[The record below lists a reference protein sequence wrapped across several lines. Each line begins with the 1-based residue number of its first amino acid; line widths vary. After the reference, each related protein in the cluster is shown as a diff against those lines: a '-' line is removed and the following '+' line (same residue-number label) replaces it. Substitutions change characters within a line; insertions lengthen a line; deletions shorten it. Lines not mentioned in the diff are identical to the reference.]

1 MLAAPA
7 RTPNFVSIADAFFR
21 TFPAPA
27 WWRKLDPSRRFL
39 ALALIASTAAHAGVL
54 AVRFTPPETF
64 RMRPAE
70 SRLDV
75 ILVNARHDQKPVN
88 PTALAQA
95 NLDGGGEAQAGR
107 AKSFLPKNR
116 KSQDGDELREASA
129 RVQQL
134 EEEQKRLLSA
144 VRSTNAKIAAAEARP
159 EAQPDPAPPVP
170 QKTGADLYASTQ
182 AILRREAE
190 INKRIEDESARPK
203 RGQITP
209 STREVEYAMY
219 FKQWAD
225 KVERYGNH
233 NYPEA
238 AKGRRY
244 RLILTVS
251 LKADGTIEKIE
262 IDRSSG
268 NREVD
273 EAARRIVQT
282 AGPYGRFS
290 QAMLARYGV
299 LDLTMTWTFAR
310 EDALSVEGSN

>member
-1 MLAAPA
+1 
-7 RTPNFVSIADAFFR
+7 VSVAEAFFQ

-27 WWRKLDPSRRFL
+27 WWRELDASRRFL
-39 ALALIASTAAHAGVL
+39 ALALIVSAAAHAGVL
-54 AVRFTPPETF
+54 AVRFNPPDIF
-64 RMRPAE
+64 RMRPVE
-70 SRLDV
+70 SKLDV
-75 ILVNARHDQKPVN
+75 ILVNAKHAQAPVKAA
-88 PTALAQA
+88 ALAQA
-95 NLDGGGEAQAGR
+95 NLDGGGEAQSGR
-107 AKSFLPKNR
+107 AKSFLPKSAR
-116 KSQDGDELREASA
+116 TQDGDELRAASA

-134 EEEQKRLLSA
+134 EEEQKKLMTSLR
-144 VRSTNAKIAAAEARP
+144 EANTKVAPADVRP
-159 EAQPDPAPPVP
+159 EVQPEPVP
-170 QKTGADLYASTQ
+170 PTPHVTGADLYASTQ

-190 INKRIEDESARPK
+190 INKTIEEGNARPK
-203 RGQITP
+203 RGYVTP

-244 RLILTVS
+244 RLVLTVS
-251 LKADGTIEKIE
+251 LFADGRIEKIE

-273 EAARRIVQT
+273 DAARRIVRT

-290 QAMLARYGV
+290 PAMLARYGV

>member
-1 MLAAPA
+1 MDASQRILCAAL
-7 RTPNFVSIADAFFR
+7 V
-21 TFPAPA
+21 
-27 WWRKLDPSRRFL
+27 
-39 ALALIASTAAHAGVL
+39 ASTVAHAAVL
-54 AVRFTPPETF
+54 AVRFAPPELF
-64 RMRPAE
+64 RMRPVE
-70 SRLDV
+70 NRLDV
-75 ILVNARHDQKPVN
+75 ILVNARHEQKPVKAE
-88 PTALAQA
+88 ALAQA
-95 NLDGGGEAQAGR
+95 SLDGGGEAASGR
-107 AKSFLPKNR
+107 AKSFLPKSR
-116 KSQDGDELREASA
+116 QAQDGDELRAASA

-134 EEEQKRLLSA
+134 EEEQQKLMTSLRGGKA
-144 VRSTNAKIAAAEARP
+144 QIAASDARP
-159 EAQPDPAPPVP
+159 EPQPDPAPQAP
-170 QKTGADLYASTQ
+170 QLTGADLYASTT

-190 INKRIEDESARPK
+190 IHRRIEDENARPK
-203 RGQITP
+203 RGYITP

-244 RLILTVS
+244 RLVMTVS
-251 LKADGTIEKIE
+251 LFADGRIEKIE
-262 IDRSSG
+262 VDRSSG

-273 EAARRIVQT
+273 DAARRIVRT

-290 QAMLARYGV
+290 QAMQARYGV

>member
-1 MLAAPA
+1 
-7 RTPNFVSIADAFFR
+7 VSVADAFFSR
-21 TFPAPA
+21 FPAPA
-27 WWRKLDPSRRFL
+27 WWRKLDSSRRIL
-39 ALALIASTAAHAGVL
+39 AFAVLVSTAAHAGVL
-54 AVRFTPPETF
+54 AVQFTPPGMF
-64 RMRPAE
+64 RMRPVE
-70 SRLDV
+70 NKLDV
-75 ILVNARHDQKPVN
+75 ILVNAKHDQKPVKAE
-88 PTALAQA
+88 ALAQA

-107 AKSFLPKNR
+107 AKSFLPKSR
-116 KSQDGDELREASA
+116 RSQDGEELRAAAA

-134 EEEQKRLLSA
+134 EDEQKKLLTSLRNSSA
-144 VRSTNAKIAAAEARP
+144 KTPPTDARP
-159 EAQPDPAPPVP
+159 EAQPEPQPSTP
-170 QKTGADLYASTQ
+170 QKTGADLYANMQ

-190 INKRIEDESARPK
+190 INRTIEEQNARPK

-209 STREVEYAMY
+209 STQEVEYAMY

-244 RLILTVS
+244 RLVMTVS
-251 LKADGTIEKIE
+251 LFADGRIEKIE

-273 EAARRIVQT
+273 EAARRIVRT

-290 QAMLARYGV
+290 QAMIARYGV

>member
-1 MLAAPA
+1 
-7 RTPNFVSIADAFFR
+7 VSIAEALFQ

-27 WWRKLDPSRRFL
+27 WWRKLDASRRFL
-39 ALALIASTAAHAGVL
+39 ALALIVSAAAHAGVL
-54 AVRFTPPETF
+54 AVRFNPPDIF
-64 RMRPAE
+64 RMRPVE
-70 SRLDV
+70 NKLDV
-75 ILVNARHDQKPVN
+75 ILVNAKHAQAPVKAA
-88 PTALAQA
+88 ALAQA
-95 NLDGGGEAQAGR
+95 NLDGGGEAQSGR
-107 AKSFLPKNR
+107 AKSFLPKSAR
-116 KSQDGDELREASA
+116 SQDGDELRAASA

-134 EEEQKRLLSA
+134 EEEQKKLMTSLR
-144 VRSTNAKIAAAEARP
+144 EANTKVAPADVRP
-159 EAQPDPAPPVP
+159 EVQPEPVP
-170 QKTGADLYASTQ
+170 PTPHVTGADLYASTQ

-190 INKRIEDESARPK
+190 INKTIEEGNARPK
-203 RGQITP
+203 RGYVTP

-244 RLILTVS
+244 RLVLTVS
-251 LKADGTIEKIE
+251 LFADGRIEKIE

-273 EAARRIVQT
+273 DAARRIVRT

-290 QAMLARYGV
+290 PAMLARYGV

>member
-1 MLAAPA
+1 
-7 RTPNFVSIADAFFR
+7 VQ
-21 TFPAPA
+21 
-27 WWRKLDPSRRFL
+27 
-39 ALALIASTAAHAGVL
+39 
-54 AVRFTPPETF
+54 FTPPGMF
-64 RMRPAE
+64 RMRPVE
-70 SRLDV
+70 NKLDV
-75 ILVNARHDQKPVN
+75 ILVNAKHDQKPVKAE
-88 PTALAQA
+88 ALAQA

-107 AKSFLPKNR
+107 AKSFLPKSR
-116 KSQDGDELREASA
+116 RSQDGEELRAAAA

-134 EEEQKRLLSA
+134 EDEQKRLMTAL
-144 VRSTNAKIAAAEARP
+144 RSSSAKIPPTDARP
-159 EAQPDPAPPVP
+159 EAQPEPQPSTP
-170 QKTGADLYASTQ
+170 QKTGADLYANMQ

-190 INKRIEDESARPK
+190 INRTIEEQNARPK

-209 STREVEYAMY
+209 STQEVEYAMY

-244 RLILTVS
+244 RLVMTVS
-251 LKADGTIEKIE
+251 LFADGRIEKIE

-273 EAARRIVQT
+273 EAARRIVRT

-290 QAMLARYGV
+290 QAMIARYGV